1 MLLRPR
7 AYQVNV
13 VKRLTLAIVLILSV
27 WQKTPDFQSVD
38 GIERAFVRFRT
49 LDWVAWCGSEVVG
62 VLDWGA

>member
-1 MLLRPR
+1 MGYGNLRL
-7 AYQVNV
+7 V
-13 VKRLTLAIVLILSV
+13 SV

>member
-1 MLLRPR
+1 MVR
-7 AYQVNV
+7 AGQCPPT
-13 VKRLTLAIVLILSV
+13 TLYSV

-49 LDWVAWCGSEVVG
+49 LDWVAWRGSEVVG